1 MPSGLVHLGRSHHTP
16 KQMQDVPAQRRQG
29 GGGEAVTLGM
39 GVRVVGQVART
50 ATAAVAKAAATSSS
64 RCTSG
69 TLESSA
75 SAARCDLAAQ
85 ARGAI
90 SRGSPLRVSTRPT
103 RNICVRSFVRSWSE
117 RRRARGTVLP
127 PLCRPMR
134 CCPRAGH
141 KDQSNFWSFLTDFR
155 GISCDIIDLE
165 SCTKPVHNRGGWWV
179 VGGGWWV
186 VGGSWWLV
194 ASCQRTG

>member
-1 MPSGLVHLGRSHHTP
+1 
-16 KQMQDVPAQRRQG
+16 
-29 GGGEAVTLGM
+29 M

-165 SCTKPVHNRGGWWV
+165 SCTKPVHNGRGGWWV

-186 VGGSWWLV
+186 VVGGWWLV
-194 ASCQRTG
+194 VNVPDESQQYSCGKGCEGLGR